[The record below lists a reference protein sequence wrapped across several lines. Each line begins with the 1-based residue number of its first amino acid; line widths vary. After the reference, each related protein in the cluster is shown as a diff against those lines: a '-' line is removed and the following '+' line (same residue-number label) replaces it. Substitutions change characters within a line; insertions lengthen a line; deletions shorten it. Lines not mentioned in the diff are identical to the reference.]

1 MGVLLREHKIGVSS
15 ITISGSAVSANST
28 SEQTFTVTGLRPGDF
43 VETLKPS
50 HQTGLGVVNCRVSAN
65 DTLAITFMNNTAG
78 AITPTNETYTLLVVR
93 PEITQSGVFNP

>member
-28 SEQTFTVTGLRPGDF
+28 SEQTFTVPGLAVGDF
-43 VETLKPS
+43 VEAIKPS
-50 HQTGLGVVNCRVSAN
+50 HQTGLGVVNTRVSAAN
-65 DTLAITFMNNTAG
+65 TLAITFMNNTAG
-78 AITPTNETYTLLVVR
+78 SITPTNETYLIVVIR